1 MVCSICGGVGH
12 NRRTCQAN
20 VPPEQPVNPNNI
32 PQPHPP
38 ADDPP
43 PRLIVQEDDYFN
55 NTILYLEK
63 QAREFMIN
71 GNINELN
78 DDSILF
84 FKGSIGLVK
93 KQIKLINVSQN
104 PMCLYMVPQN
114 FGVEHDLIRNNPIFL
129 KYIEPRSVNVLD
141 VFSGYILFL
150 IIEGQELP
158 SIYSVLNSKKPRRE
172 EWANEYRND
181 INSPYQQLLTVVL
194 DPSFKK
200 PRTLENIMIFYTN
213 NIQEDLLI
221 DSSKQDSLSQYYP
234 TIPNKENQALFSSLK
249 MNYLIQQMIRLGG
262 LEHETLG
269 SILDLQQ
276 DVQIPPHDD
285 LDLEASGVP
294 NKLFT
299 NVT

>member
-20 VPPEQPVNPNNI
+20 VQPGQPNNENI

-43 PRLIVQEDDYFN
+43 PRFIVQEDDYFN

-71 GNINELN
+71 GNINGLN

-93 KQIKLINVSQN
+93 KQIKLINISRN
-104 PMCLYMVPQN
+104 SLCLYMVPQN

-158 SIYSVLNSKKPRRE
+158 SIYSVLSSKKPRRE
-172 EWANEYRND
+172 EWANEYRKD

-200 PRTLENIMIFYTN
+200 PRTLESIMIFYTN
-213 NIQEDLLI
+213 NIQEDILI
-221 DSSKQDSLSQYYP
+221 DSSKQDPLDQYYP
-234 TIPNKENQALFSSLK
+234 TTPNKENQALFSSLK

-269 SILDLQQ
+269 SILDLHQ
-276 DVQIPPHDD
+276 DIQIPPHDD